1 VSITIDSSVLG
12 TSEHL
17 CVDHEGFTR
26 VKSVDKDSWHL
37 SGGIKLTSTRC
48 WDTALRLAGKYS
60 LPTPPEKY
68 RKMMSAVMPPD
79 SKVPWSFVM
88 PKAEYQSYFK
98 EVVSTASVRDV
109 DTSYYENIW
118 IHGNQLLSSLRAAKV
133 DGQMIDKLVA
143 ESVHS
148 SSTVSSFAPR
158 AGGYAQP
165 VVYDRFG
172 TVTGRLVVESGP
184 NILLLKKE
192 HRTVLRPSTSG
203 GAIVSLDFSALE
215 ARILLYESGGS
226 CGDEDL
232 YESIARRVGSTSR
245 SIVKAA
251 VLAELY
257 GSSKNALA
265 LTLGMSHEHLSEFI
279 RKVEEV
285 INTKKLLS
293 SLKKQFSKEGWITN
307 KYGRRIEVSRPQD
320 NIFVNYYAQS
330 TGVDVS
336 LFGFNKILN
345 DLGLDGIRPLFVLHD
360 ALILDVRED
369 RLKDVESVK
378 SVSVPGY
385 LNKFPLKLELLQGQ

>member
-1 VSITIDSSVLG
+1 MSITIDSSVLG

-17 CVDHEGFTR
+17 CIDHDGFTR
-26 VKSVDKDSWHL
+26 VKNVDKDSWHL

-48 WDTALRLAGKYS
+48 WDTALKLAGRYS

-68 RKMMSAVMPPD
+68 RKMMNVVMPFD
-79 SKVPWSFVM
+79 SKAPPWSYVM
-88 PKAEYQSYFK
+88 PKAEYQTYFK
-98 EVVSTASVRDV
+98 EVVSSASIHDL

-133 DGQMIDKLVA
+133 DGQTIDKLIA

-148 SSTVSSFAPR
+148 SSTVSSFTPR

-192 HRTVLRPSTSG
+192 HRSILRPSTPG
-203 GAIVSLDFSALE
+203 GSIVSLDFSALE
-215 ARILLYESGGS
+215 ARILLYESGGT

-245 SIVKAA
+245 SVVKAA

-265 LTLGMSHEHLSEFI
+265 LTLGMSNEHLSEFI

-285 INTKKLLS
+285 INTKKLLA

-345 DLGLDGIRPLFVLHD
+345 DLGFDGIRPLFVLHD

-369 RLKDVESVK
+369 RLKDVEGVK

-385 LNKFPLKLELLQGQ
+385 SNKFPLKLETLQG

>member
-1 VSITIDSSVLG
+1 
-12 TSEHL
+12 
-17 CVDHEGFTR
+17 
-26 VKSVDKDSWHL
+26 
-37 SGGIKLTSTRC
+37 
-48 WDTALRLAGKYS
+48 
-60 LPTPPEKY
+60 
-68 RKMMSAVMPPD
+68 MMNVVMPLD
-79 SKVPWSFVM
+79 SKAPPWSYVM
-88 PKAEYQSYFK
+88 PKAEYQTYFK
-98 EVVSTASVRDV
+98 EVVSSASIHDL

-133 DGQMIDKLVA
+133 DGQTIDKLIA

-148 SSTVSSFAPR
+148 SSTVSSFTPR

-192 HRTVLRPSTSG
+192 HRSILRPSTSG
-203 GAIVSLDFSALE
+203 GSIVSLDFSALE
-215 ARILLYESGGS
+215 ARILLYESGGT

-245 SIVKAA
+245 SVVKAA

-265 LTLGMSHEHLSEFI
+265 LTLGMSNEHLSEFI

-285 INTKKLLS
+285 INTKKLLA

-345 DLGLDGIRPLFVLHD
+345 DLGFDGIRPLFVLHD

-369 RLKDVESVK
+369 RLKDVEGVK

-385 LNKFPLKLELLQGQ
+385 SNKFPLKLETLQG